1 MANVS
6 AKNDGGLSKQ
16 YQQTATVV
24 QPTGKVSSGTKT
36 PGGEYNQKATVI
48 QDGDPNYYQKAT
60 VVPDEDYNQKAT
72 VIQTGNAT
80 TPAAPQNLW
89 ELAKAL
95 GGAGIGMAVTKINEA
110 TNGGVDKAV
119 GAAATATSKARDLYD
134 DAAAGWNALSAIGDN
149 ADPTGTAGYITD
161 PLAEAAAKGNLP
173 GVDTSSGLP
182 KGSSKGDLASLHS
195 ALDTALGRKT
205 IDRDGS
211 STETTPTVNPNG
223 DLGNG
228 GYSNYYA
235 SGSGGGSGSSGGYN
249 GTGYSDAELLAQ
261 ALKAAGIT
269 ADPYQLPEIAGPNPE
284 RLQHVDTTEL
294 QNLLQQIV
302 DTQKQQGNAQID
314 YGVEQGVNELT
325 RAMEDAAVQYQ
336 TQRDQATADELRAL
350 DNQALYAEARGD
362 RGGIGEAQ
370 YASIQ
375 NTAAQNRRAV
385 NDAQVKLSTDT
396 QRQISDLRS
405 QGEFQKADQL
415 LSITQSYLKDLMG
428 LEQWALEAN
437 MSVDQFN
444 SQLQQWVDEYNLN
457 VQKFLTD
464 LDLSA
469 SQLTGVFANGKQT
482 AAAKQQLNESL
493 ASSGSA
499 LLSAGVLPS
508 RQQLEAMGMTEV
520 QAKAYIKKI
529 TAK

>member
-1 MANVS
+1 MAIVAVDNMHGNG
-6 AKNDGGLSKQ
+6 AEPGQIKQ
-16 YQQTATVV
+16 
-24 QPTGKVSSGTKT
+24 
-36 PGGEYNQKATVI
+36 
-48 QDGDPNYYQKAT
+48 
-60 VVPDEDYNQKAT
+60 
-72 VIQTGNAT
+72 
-80 TPAAPQNLW
+80 
-89 ELAKAL
+89 
-95 GGAGIGMAVTKINEA
+95 
-110 TNGGVDKAV
+110 
-119 GAAATATSKARDLYD
+119 
-134 DAAAGWNALSAIGDN
+134 
-149 ADPTGTAGYITD
+149 
-161 PLAEAAAKGNLP
+161 
-173 GVDTSSGLP
+173 
-182 KGSSKGDLASLHS
+182 
-195 ALDTALGRKT
+195 
-205 IDRDGS
+205 
-211 STETTPTVNPNG
+211 TTPTPVKKTTTSSKSTASGTDVNIPKSTTGLLDVITSPTYQPTAAGIADNVDPTKVVESDRHRHDTPNIAKGTGHIDANGNLVIDSTTPKPAPGG
-223 DLGNG
+223 DKPTVDPNANKDGGNG
-228 GYSNYYA
+228 SGN
-235 SGSGGGSGSSGGYN
+235 GSGGGNYN
-249 GTGYSDAELLAQ
+249 GTGYSAATLLAQ
-261 ALKAAGIT
+261 ALKEAGVT

-284 RLQHVDTTEL
+284 RLEHVDTAEL

-385 NDAQVKLSTDT
+385 NDAQTKLGTDT
-396 QRQISDLRS
+396 SRQIADLRS
-405 QGEFQKADQL
+405 KGEFQKADQL

-469 SQLTGVFANGKQT
+469 SQLTGVFSNGKAT

>member
-1 MANVS
+1 MAIVAVDNMHGNG
-6 AKNDGGLSKQ
+6 AEPGQIKQ
-16 YQQTATVV
+16 
-24 QPTGKVSSGTKT
+24 
-36 PGGEYNQKATVI
+36 
-48 QDGDPNYYQKAT
+48 
-60 VVPDEDYNQKAT
+60 
-72 VIQTGNAT
+72 
-80 TPAAPQNLW
+80 
-89 ELAKAL
+89 
-95 GGAGIGMAVTKINEA
+95 
-110 TNGGVDKAV
+110 
-119 GAAATATSKARDLYD
+119 
-134 DAAAGWNALSAIGDN
+134 
-149 ADPTGTAGYITD
+149 
-161 PLAEAAAKGNLP
+161 
-173 GVDTSSGLP
+173 
-182 KGSSKGDLASLHS
+182 
-195 ALDTALGRKT
+195 
-205 IDRDGS
+205 
-211 STETTPTVNPNG
+211 TTPTPVKKTTSSKSTASGTDVNIPKSTTGLLDAITSPTYQPTAAGIADNVDPTKVVESGRNRPSVPNIAKGTGHIDANGNLVIDSTTPKPAPGG
-223 DLGNG
+223 DKPTVDPNANNGGGNG
-228 GYSNYYA
+228 SGN
-235 SGSGGGSGSSGGYN
+235 GSGGGSGSGGGNYN
-249 GTGYSDAELLAQ
+249 GTGYSAATLLSQ
-261 ALKAAGIT
+261 ALKEAGVT
-269 ADPYQLPEIAGPNPE
+269 ADPYQLPTIDGPNPE
-284 RLQHVDTTEL
+284 RLEHVDTAEL

-302 DTQKQQGNAQID
+302 DSEKQQANAQID

-325 RAMEDAAVQYQ
+325 RAMEDAALQYQ

-385 NDAQVKLSTDT
+385 NDAQTKLGTDT
-396 QRQISDLRS
+396 SRQIADLRS
-405 QGEFQKADQL
+405 KGEFQKADQL

-482 AAAKQQLNESL
+482 AAAKKQLNESL

-508 RQQLEAMGMTEV
+508 RQQLEAMGMTET

-529 TAK
+529 SG

>member
-1 MANVS
+1 MAIVAVDNMHGNGAEPGQIKQTTPTPVKKTTSSKS
-6 AKNDGGLSKQ
+6 A
-16 YQQTATVV
+16 
-24 QPTGKVSSGTKT
+24 SSGTDINIPKSTTGLLDAITSPSYQPTSAGIADNVDPTKVVESGRNRPSAPNIAKGAGHIDANGNLVIDGTTPAPT
-36 PGGEYNQKATVI
+36 PGGDKQ
-48 QDGDPNYYQKAT
+48 
-60 VVPDEDYNQKAT
+60 
-72 VIQTGNAT
+72 
-80 TPAAPQNLW
+80 PAPPS
-89 ELAKAL
+89 
-95 GGAGIGMAVTKINEA
+95 
-110 TNGGVDKAV
+110 VDSV
-119 GAAATATSKARDLYD
+119 
-134 DAAAGWNALSAIGDN
+134 
-149 ADPTGTAGYITD
+149 
-161 PLAEAAAKGNLP
+161 
-173 GVDTSSGLP
+173 
-182 KGSSKGDLASLHS
+182 
-195 ALDTALGRKT
+195 
-205 IDRDGS
+205 
-211 STETTPTVNPNG
+211 
-223 DLGNG
+223 
-228 GYSNYYA
+228 
-235 SGSGGGSGSSGGYN
+235 SGSGGGYGGGGSGSGGGGSSDGGGGYN
-249 GTGYSDAELLAQ
+249 GTGYSDAELLGQ
-261 ALKAAGIT
+261 LLQAAGVT

-385 NDAQVKLSTDT
+385 NDAQTKLGTDT
-396 QRQISDLRS
+396 ARQIADLRS
-405 QGEFQKADQL
+405 QGEFKKADQL

-469 SQLTGVFANGKQT
+469 SQLTGVFANGKAT

-508 RQQLEAMGMTEV
+508 RQQLEAMGMTEA

-529 TAK
+529 SG

>member
-1 MANVS
+1 MAIVNANDTMKGGGA
-6 AKNDGGLSKQ
+6 AK
-16 YQQTATVV
+16 TT
-24 QPTGKVSSGTKT
+24 SG
-36 PGGEYNQKATVI
+36 I
-48 QDGDPNYYQKAT
+48 
-60 VVPDEDYNQKAT
+60 DYNKA
-72 VIQTGNAT
+72 
-80 TPAAPQNLW
+80 
-89 ELAKAL
+89 K
-95 GGAGIGMAVTKINEA
+95 
-110 TNGGVDKAV
+110 
-119 GAAATATSKARDLYD
+119 
-134 DAAAGWNALSAIGDN
+134 
-149 ADPTGTAGYITD
+149 
-161 PLAEAAAKGNLP
+161 EAAAAYTGPDPMKATGAKA
-173 GVDTSSGLP
+173 TTQSSSGSAAGVKNSGINWVDALTYAANANQNAGYATP
-182 KGSSKGDLASLHS
+182 PQQVKAPEAKVTSEGIGTLDAVTGAAPSKIQNGGQWPNKD
-195 ALDTALGRKT
+195 
-205 IDRDGS
+205 
-211 STETTPTVNPNG
+211 TETADANNNQDGGPKPGGDKPTVDPNAYNG
-223 DLGNG
+223 YGNG
-228 GYSNYYA
+228 SGN
-235 SGSGGGSGSSGGYN
+235 GSGGGSGSSGGGNYN
-249 GTGYSDAELLAQ
+249 GTGYSEAELLSQ
-261 ALKAAGIT
+261 ALKAAGVT
-269 ADPYQLPEIAGPNPE
+269 ADPYQLPTIDGPNPE

-325 RAMEDAAVQYQ
+325 RAMEDAALQSQ

-385 NDAQVKLSTDT
+385 NDAQTKLGTDT
-396 QRQISDLRS
+396 ARQIADLRS
-405 QGEFQKADQL
+405 QGEFKKADQL

-469 SQLTGVFANGKQT
+469 SQLTGVFANGNQT
-482 AAAKQQLNESL
+482 AAAKKQLNESL

-508 RQQLEAMGMTEV
+508 RQQLEAMGMTET

-529 TAK
+529 SG